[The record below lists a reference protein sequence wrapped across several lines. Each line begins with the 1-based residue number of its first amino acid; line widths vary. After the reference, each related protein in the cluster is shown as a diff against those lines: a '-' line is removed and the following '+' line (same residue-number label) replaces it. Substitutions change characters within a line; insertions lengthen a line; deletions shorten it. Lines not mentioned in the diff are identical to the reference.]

1 MHGRVHAAMVF
12 TRHHRKG
19 GREESVRQDECST
32 RKGGSTVDQSIRTSD
47 PCLPRSRGWKAEA
60 ARGQADYDVFPP
72 CCSRKKKS

>member
-19 GREESVRQDECST
+19 GREESVRQDECSSSSSSSS

-47 PCLPRSRGWKAEA
+47 PCLPRLLSMESGSGAWAGRL
-60 ARGQADYDVFPP
+60 
-72 CCSRKKKS
+72 